1 MLDRLNLEGLRYAQA
16 VAETKSFSAAAK
28 AYGVTQPALSNGIAR
43 LEERFG
49 ARLFDRSP
57 RGVTKTAFGA
67 RILPL
72 IDNAL
77 SGLDA
82 IAVEA
87 QRLTSGDQN
96 KIRMGVSPLIGPHLV
111 ARAFSAVRELPKP
124 RDLVLREAD
133 MEELREALLAGELDL
148 VLMPAVA
155 PLPRFDHMIIDAE
168 PLVVIDPMCQTGA
181 PVDLAS
187 AGADKFIMVPDTC
200 GLTRFTNDLFKSHE
214 MAIHAYPGEP
224 ASYRVLEEWVSLGL
238 GSAILPVS
246 KLTSPDVPYRPL
258 IDDGNEVEIFY
269 EAVWKS
275 GTSMAPDLKLLAHDL
290 ASR

>member
-1 MLDRLNLEGLRYAQA
+1 LNLEGLRYAQA

-72 IDNAL
+72 IDKAL
-77 SGLDA
+77 TGLDA

-87 QRLTSGDQN
+87 QRLTSEDQN

-111 ARAFSAVRELPKP
+111 ARAFSAVRELPEP
-124 RDLVLREAD
+124 RDLVLREAN
-133 MEELREALLAGELDL
+133 MEELREALLTGELDL
-148 VLMPAVA
+148 VLIPAVA
-155 PLPRFDHMIIDAE
+155 PLPRFDHMIIDSE
-168 PLVVIDPMCQTGA
+168 PLVVIDPLCQTGT

-187 AGADKFIMVPDTC
+187 AGDDKFIMVPDTC
-200 GLTRFTNDLFKSHE
+200 GLTRFTTDLFKAHE

-224 ASYRVLEEWVSLGL
+224 ASY
-238 GSAILPVS
+238 
-246 KLTSPDVPYRPL
+246 
-258 IDDGNEVEIFY
+258 
-269 EAVWKS
+269 
-275 GTSMAPDLKLLAHDL
+275 
-290 ASR
+290 